1 MWFISVPLLVLML
14 LVLAIRRGE
23 EVLPSPSAAE
33 RIRPGDRLVCYGEL
47 ARVYDFASAGP
58 EKVAPETGGEG
69 GGQEEP

>member
-1 MWFISVPLLVLML
+1 LIWRPGE
-14 LVLAIRRGE
+14 AI
-23 EVLPSPSAAE
+23 VAAAE
-33 RIRPGDRLVCYGEL
+33 HIRPGDRLVCYGEL